1 MIEKRFEE
9 KKFSSR
15 GMYMRSTSDVSLK
28 WGNMRNI
35 ADIPKL
41 YAIVPQL

>member
-1 MIEKRFEE
+1 MIEKRFGE

-15 GMYMRSTSDVSLK
+15 GYIRGTLDISLK
-28 WGNMRNI
+28 WENIRNI

-41 YAIVPQL
+41 

>member
-1 MIEKRFEE
+1 MIEKRFGE

-15 GMYMRSTSDVSLK
+15 VRYIRSTSDVSLK
-28 WGNMRNI
+28 WENMRNI

-41 YAIVPQL
+41 